1 MDEATEDEVT
11 VDGTTRRRFARATA
25 VAVGALG
32 LPGLATADHDN
43 RSEQGEHNGNDDGA
57 HGNGNG
63 RGRGDDDDPGNSGE
77 HRRDDENRDDRDE
90 EDDGDDGD
98 EDEDGS
104 DGDDG
109 DNGGG
114 GGGGGGDDG
123 RGDDENA
130 QVTARRE
137 KDSSVFVLPEG
148 PGTDTAQFDPVV
160 EQASQSVLIRDQF
173 PDDWRVLKESDPNK
187 TSTEGDTR
195 FVEFTNQVK
204 TGETGERRTYFAD
217 VPDNTGVDEFGPIEY
232 SVDGETWTEISGTTE
247 EILVAAS
254 GTSV

>member
-1 MDEATEDEVT
+1 MDEATEDEMT

-90 EDDGDDGD
+90 GDDGDD
-98 EDEDGS
+98 S
-104 DGDDG
+104 
-109 DNGGG
+109 
-114 GGGGGGDDG
+114 
-123 RGDDENA
+123 DENA

-148 PGTDTAQFDPVV
+148 PGTDTAQFDLVV
-160 EQASQSVLIRDQF
+160 EQASQSVFLRGQF
-173 PDDWRVLKESDPNK
+173 PSDWTVETGDPN
-187 TSTEGDTR
+187 TTDTEGDTR
-195 FVEFTNQVK
+195 FVEFTNQVEAD
-204 TGETGERRTYFAD
+204 ETRTYFAD

-232 SVDGETWTEISGTTE
+232 RADDGTWTEISGTTE
-247 EILVAAS
+247 EILVVAS

>member
-25 VAVGALG
+25 VALGALG

-98 EDEDGS
+98 EDEDGN

-109 DNGGG
+109 DDGGG

-123 RGDDENA
+123 GGGDENA

-148 PGTDTAQFDPVV
+148 PGTDTVQFDLVV
-160 EQASQSVLIRDQF
+160 EQASQQIFLRDQF
-173 PDDWRVLKESDPNK
+173 PSDWTVEAGDPN
-187 TSTEGDTR
+187 TTDTEGDTR
-195 FVEFTNQVK
+195 FVEFTDRV
-204 TGETGERRTYFAD
+204 ETGDTRTYIAD

>member
-98 EDEDGS
+98 EDEDGN
-104 DGDDG
+104 DDDDG

>member
-63 RGRGDDDDPGNSGE
+63 RGRGDGDDPGNSGE
-77 HRRDDENRDDRDE
+77 HRRDDENRDDRDDE
-90 EDDGDDGD
+90 DEDEDGNDGDDGDDG
-98 EDEDGS
+98 G
-104 DGDDG
+104 
-109 DNGGG
+109 
-114 GGGGGGDDG
+114 
-123 RGDDENA
+123 GDDENA

-148 PGTDTAQFDPVV
+148 PGTDTAQFDLVV
-160 EQASQSVLIRDQF
+160 EQASQQIFLRDQF
-173 PDDWRVLKESDPNK
+173 PSDWTVEAGDPN
-187 TSTEGDTR
+187 TTDTEGDTR
-195 FVEFTNQVK
+195 FVEFTDRV
-204 TGETGERRTYFAD
+204 ETGDTRTYIAD

>member
-77 HRRDDENRDDRDE
+77 HRRDDENRDDRD
-90 EDDGDDGD
+90 D
-98 EDEDGS
+98 EDV
-104 DGDDG
+104 
-109 DNGGG
+109 
-114 GGGGGGDDG
+114 
-123 RGDDENA
+123 

-137 KDSSVFVLPEG
+137 EDSSAFVLPEG
-148 PGTDTAQFDPVV
+148 PGTDTAQFDLVV
-160 EQASQSVLIRDQF
+160 QASQSVLIRDQF
-173 PDDWRVLKESDPNK
+173 PSDWTVEAGDPNK
-187 TSTEGDTR
+187 TPTEGDTR
-195 FVEFTNQVK
+195 FVEFTDRVE
-204 TGETGERRTYFAD
+204 TGETRTYFAD

>member
-63 RGRGDDDDPGNSGE
+63 RGRGNDDDPGNSGE

-90 EDDGDDGD
+90 EDDGDDGN
-98 EDEDGS
+98 EDG
-104 DGDDG
+104 DGNDSDDG
-109 DNGGG
+109 DN

>member
-98 EDEDGS
+98 EDEDGN
-104 DGDDG
+104 DDDDG

-123 RGDDENA
+123 GGDDENA

-204 TGETGERRTYFAD
+204 TGETGETRTYFAD

>member
-43 RSEQGEHNGNDDGA
+43 RSEQGERNGNDDGA

-90 EDDGDDGD
+90 DV
-98 EDEDGS
+98 
-104 DGDDG
+104 
-109 DNGGG
+109 
-114 GGGGGGDDG
+114 
-123 RGDDENA
+123 

-148 PGTDTAQFDPVV
+148 PGTDTARFDLVV
-160 EQASQSVLIRDQF
+160 EQTSQSVLIRDQF
-173 PDDWRVLKESDPNK
+173 PADWRVLEESDSNK
-187 TSTEGDTR
+187 TPTEGDTR

-204 TGETGERRTYFAD
+204 AGETGETRTYFAD

-247 EILVAAS
+247 EILVVAS

>member
-90 EDDGDDGD
+90 EDDGDDGN
-98 EDEDGS
+98 EDRDGNDS
-104 DGDDG
+104 DDG

>member
-98 EDEDGS
+98 EDGDGN

>member
-98 EDEDGS
+98 EDEDGN

-109 DNGGG
+109 DDGGG

>member
-63 RGRGDDDDPGNSGE
+63 RGRGDDDDPGNSGG

-98 EDEDGS
+98 EDEDGN
-104 DGDDG
+104 DDDDG

-123 RGDDENA
+123 GGGDENA

>member
-98 EDEDGS
+98 EDGDGN

-217 VPDNTGVDEFGPIEY
+217 VPDNTGVNEFGPIEY

>member
-1 MDEATEDEVT
+1 MDEATEDEMT

-98 EDEDGS
+98 EDEDG
-104 DGDDG
+104 
-109 DNGGG
+109 N
-114 GGGGGGDDG
+114 GGDDG
-123 RGDDENA
+123 GDGDENA

-148 PGTDTAQFDPVV
+148 PGTDTAQFDLVV
-160 EQASQSVLIRDQF
+160 EQASQSVFLRGQF
-173 PDDWRVLKESDPNK
+173 PSDWTVETGDPN
-187 TSTEGDTR
+187 TTDTEGDTR
-195 FVEFTNQVK
+195 FVEFTNQVEAD
-204 TGETGERRTYFAD
+204 ETRTYFAD

-232 SVDGETWTEISGTTE
+232 SVEGKNWTEIAGTTE
-247 EILVAAS
+247 EIVVAAS

>member
-98 EDEDGS
+98 EDEDGN
-104 DGDDG
+104 DGNGGDDG
-109 DNGGG
+109 D
-114 GGGGGGDDG
+114 DS
-123 RGDDENA
+123 DENA

-148 PGTDTAQFDPVV
+148 PGTGTAQFDPVV
-160 EQASQSVLIRDQF
+160 EQASQSVFLRDQF
-173 PDDWRVLKESDPNK
+173 PSDWTVETGDPN
-187 TSTEGDTR
+187 TTDTEGDTR
-195 FVEFTNQVK
+195 FVEFTNRV
-204 TGETGERRTYFAD
+204 ETDETRTYFAD

-247 EILVAAS
+247 EILVVAS

>member
-77 HRRDDENRDDRDE
+77 HRRDDENRDDRDDE
-90 EDDGDDGD
+90 DEDGDDGDDG
-98 EDEDGS
+98 
-104 DGDDG
+104 
-109 DNGGG
+109 
-114 GGGGGGDDG
+114 GGDDE
-123 RGDDENA
+123 DV
-130 QVTARRE
+130 QVTVRRE

-148 PGTDTAQFDPVV
+148 PGTDTARFDLVV
-160 EQASQSVLIRDQF
+160 EQASRSVLIRDQF
-173 PDDWRVLKESDPNK
+173 PDDWRVLKESDLN
-187 TSTEGDTR
+187 TTDTEGDTR
-195 FVEFTNQVK
+195 FVEFTNQVEAD
-204 TGETGERRTYFAD
+204 ETRTYFAD

-232 SVDGETWTEISGTTE
+232 SVEGKNWTEIAGTTE
-247 EILVAAS
+247 EIVVAAS
-254 GTSV
+254 GTSL

>member
-90 EDDGDDGD
+90 EDDGDDGN
-98 EDEDGS
+98 EDG
-104 DGDDG
+104 DGNDSDDG

>member
-57 HGNGNG
+57 HGDGNG

-98 EDEDGS
+98 EDGDGN

-217 VPDNTGVDEFGPIEY
+217 VPDNTGVNEFGPIEY